1 MRTMMMG
8 SGATVDQSLALALAD
23 VVISPDAAGVGLL
36 EFHQIDAMRE
46 SGRIAARASLP
57 AIQALL
63 ARPSAS
69 REKM

>member
-1 MRTMMMG
+1 
-8 SGATVDQSLALALAD
+8 
-23 VVISPDAAGVGLL
+23 VISPDAAGVGLL

-46 SGRIAARASLP
+46 AGRIAARASLP